1 MEHKFDLFLLTDL
14 WVYDLSDEKLSSE
27 KLERL
32 KTNYN
37 VIVLEWAIDGTVHL
51 VGRYNAIQYIIMD
64 DLKIDLDNNKFKP
77 LKKLYE
83 KWPWK

>member
-14 WVYDLSDEKLSSE
+14 WVYDLSEDNISK
-27 KLERL
+27 KDIERI
-32 KTNYN
+32 KANYN
-37 VIVLEWAIDGTVHL
+37 ILVLEWAIDGTVNI
-51 VGRYNAIQYIIMD
+51 VGRYNAIQYLVME

-77 LKKLYE
+77 LKNLYE